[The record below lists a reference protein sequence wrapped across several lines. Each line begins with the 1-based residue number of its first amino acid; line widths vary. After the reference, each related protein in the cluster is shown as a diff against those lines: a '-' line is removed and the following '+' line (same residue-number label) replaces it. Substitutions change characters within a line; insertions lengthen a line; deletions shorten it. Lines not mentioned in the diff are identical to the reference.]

1 MKSYFSAIRR
11 YYFSPFKIVKKEKDM
26 SVLVLFALTVTPLIF
41 TPGPDMLFI
50 LSQVMGKGAK
60 AGMMATVG
68 VCSGYLVHSI
78 LVALGI
84 AAIIVSFPILFET
97 IRWLGIAYLL
107 YLSANL
113 LKSVFST
120 KKLKIEQKSTSNPIK
135 KGFFT
140 ALLNPKGMLIYFAIL
155 PQFIDKSGNTVSQ
168 GLILSLIFITLIF
181 VVYCALSVI
190 FAKITQKTQID
201 ERKQKIIDGTSGGL
215 LAAAATWLIIN

>member
-1 MKSYFSAIRR
+1 
-11 YYFSPFKIVKKEKDM
+11 M
-26 SVLVLFALTVTPLIF
+26 SVFLLFALTVIPLIF

-50 LSQVMGKGAK
+50 LSQVMGKDAK

-68 VCSGYLVHSI
+68 VCLGYLVHSV

-107 YLSANL
+107 FLAFSL
-113 LKSVFST
+113 IKSVFNT
-120 KKLKIEQKSTSNPIK
+120 QKLAIEKKNTAKPIQ

-155 PQFIDKSGNTVSQ
+155 PQFIDKTGNTVSQ
-168 GLILSLIFITLIF
+168 GLILSFIFIGLCF
-181 VVYCALSVI
+181 VVYCSLSVI
-190 FAKITQKTQID
+190 FAKISQNTQID
-201 ERKQKIIDGTSGGL
+201 ERKQKWIDGGSGGL
-215 LAAAATWLIIN
+215 LMLAATWLIIQ

>member
-1 MKSYFSAIRR
+1 
-11 YYFSPFKIVKKEKDM
+11 M

-50 LSQVMGKGAK
+50 LSQVMGKDAK

-68 VCSGYLVHSI
+68 VCTGYLVHSI

-107 YLSANL
+107 YLAVHL
-113 LKSVFST
+113 IKSVFSN
-120 KKLKIEQKSTSNPIK
+120 KKLSIEKHSASNPIK

-155 PQFIDKSGNTVSQ
+155 PQFIDQSGNTVTQ
-168 GLILSLIFITLIF
+168 GLVLSLVFIALIFI
-181 VVYCALSVI
+181 VYCSLSLV
-190 FAKITQKTQID
+190 FAKITQKTEID
-201 ERKQKIIDGTSGGL
+201 ARKQKWIDGTSGGL
-215 LAAAATWLIIN
+215 LGLAAAWLIAN

>member
-1 MKSYFSAIRR
+1 
-11 YYFSPFKIVKKEKDM
+11 M
-26 SVLVLFALTVTPLIF
+26 SVFVLFALTVIPLIF

-50 LSQVMGKGAK
+50 LSQVMGKDAK
-60 AGMMATVG
+60 AGIMATIG

-107 YLSANL
+107 YLAFSL
-113 LKSVFST
+113 IKSVFARNALT
-120 KKLKIEQKSTSNPIK
+120 IERKVVHQPIK

-155 PQFIDKSGNTVSQ
+155 PQFINQSTNTVSQ
-168 GLILSLIFITLIF
+168 GLILSFIFIGLIF
-181 VVYCALSVI
+181 VVYCSLSLV
-190 FAKITQKTQID
+190 FAKLTQKAHINAN
-201 ERKQKIIDGTSGGL
+201 KQKWIDAGSGGL
-215 LAAAATWLIIN
+215 LLCAATWLALN

>member
-1 MKSYFSAIRR
+1 
-11 YYFSPFKIVKKEKDM
+11 M
-26 SVLVLFALTVTPLIF
+26 SVFLLFALTVIPLIF

-50 LSQVMGKGAK
+50 LSQVMGKNAK

-68 VCSGYLVHSI
+68 VCLGYLVHSV

-107 YLSANL
+107 FLAFSL
-113 LKSVFST
+113 IKSVFNT
-120 KKLKIEQKSTSNPIK
+120 QKLAIEKKNTAKPIQ

-155 PQFIDKSGNTVSQ
+155 PQFIDKTGNTVSQ
-168 GLILSLIFITLIF
+168 GLILSFIFIGLCF
-181 VVYCALSVI
+181 VVYCSLSVI
-190 FAKITQKTQID
+190 FAKISQNTQID
-201 ERKQKIIDGTSGGL
+201 ERKQKWIDGGSGGL
-215 LAAAATWLIIN
+215 LMLAATWLIIQ